1 MVSCFFLIFA
11 NEIKQQTII
20 TIMQRIKNILNNEA
34 YGKMMRNLYE
44 RWRDEYEYEDIND
57 YAKVIIDKLTAFFP
71 SYNIKLVKP
80 SKRPFGVAITINGEY
95 SLMLG
100 VKVKGSYLVCFA
112 NKIKRIR

>member
-1 MVSCFFLIFA
+1 M
-11 NEIKQQTII
+11 E
-20 TIMQRIKNILNNEA
+20 RIKSILNNKTYSE
-34 YGKMMRNLYE
+34 MMCNLYD

-57 YAKVIIDKLTAFFP
+57 YAKVIIAKLTALFP

-112 NKIKRIR
+112 DKIKRLS

>member
-1 MVSCFFLIFA
+1 M
-11 NEIKQQTII
+11 E
-20 TIMQRIKNILNNEA
+20 RIKSILNNKTYSE
-34 YGKMMRNLYE
+34 MMCNLYD

-57 YAKVIIDKLTAFFP
+57 YAKVIIAKLTALFP

-100 VKVKGSYLVCFA
+100 VKVRGSYLVCFA
-112 NKIKRIR
+112 DKIKRIR